1 MARRLALMVDGR
13 VQDLDLTRGPG
24 GAFLVEVDGEMRRV
38 ELAPSGG
45 GGMHRLRVDGR
56 LTDVHIERAGRGLRV
71 TVGARAH
78 EVAVHRGTAADGAG
92 LDGATFEE
100 GERVVSAP
108 MSGVVTEVLVEAGA
122 AVRQGDPLL
131 VIVAMKMNN
140 EIRSPLD
147 GVVRSVH
154 VQVGEL
160 TEHGA
165 LLVVLEADGEP
176 PD

>member
-1 MARRLALMVDGR
+1 
-13 VQDLDLTRGPG
+13 
-24 GAFLVEVDGEMRRV
+24 
-38 ELAPSGG
+38 
-45 GGMHRLRVDGR
+45 
-56 LTDVHIERAGRGLRV
+56 
-71 TVGARAH
+71 
-78 EVAVHRGTAADGAG
+78 
-92 LDGATFEE
+92 
-100 GERVVSAP
+100 

>member
-1 MARRLALMVDGR
+1 MGVSGTWNSRGSPAGRSWWRLTGRRGASSWSPTARAACTGCGS
-13 VQDLDLTRGPG
+13 T
-24 GAFLVEVDGEMRRV
+24 
-38 ELAPSGG
+38 
-45 GGMHRLRVDGR
+45 GR

-71 TVGARAH
+71 TVGAQAH
-78 EVAVHRGTAADGAG
+78 EVVVHRGTAPSGA
-92 LDGATFEE
+92 AFEE

-108 MSGVVTEVLVEAGA
+108 MSGVVTEVLVEEGSV
-122 AVRQGDPLL
+122 VRQGDPLL

-140 EIRSPLD
+140 EIRAPLD

-154 VQVGEL
+154 VRVGEL

-165 LLVVLEADGEP
+165 LLVVLDAAGEP

>member
-24 GAFLVEVDGEMRRV
+24 GAFLVEVDGETRRV
-38 ELAPSGG
+38 ELAPNG

-71 TVGARAH
+71 TVGGRAH

-108 MSGVVTEVLVEAGA
+108 MSGVVTEVLVEEGA

>member
-1 MARRLALMVDGR
+1 MARRLALKVDGR
-13 VQDLDLTRGPG
+13 VQDLDRTRDPG
-24 GAFLVEVDGEMRRV
+24 GTFLVEVDGETRRV
-38 ELAPSGG
+38 ELAPNGG

-78 EVAVHRGTAADGAG
+78 EVAVHRGTAADGA
-92 LDGATFEE
+92 TFEE
-100 GERVVSAP
+100 GDRVVSAP
-108 MSGVVTEVLVEAGA
+108 MSGVVTEVLVEAGS

-165 LLVVLEADGEP
+165 LLVVLEADADP
-176 PD
+176 SD

>member
-1 MARRLALMVDGR
+1 MARRLALEIDGR
-13 VQDLDLTRGPG
+13 VRDLELTREPG
-24 GAFLVEVDGEMRRV
+24 GAFLVEIDGQTRRV
-38 ELAPSGG
+38 ELVPNGA

-71 TVGARAH
+71 TVGAQAH
-78 EVAVHRGTAADGAG
+78 EVVVHRGTAPSGA
-92 LDGATFEE
+92 AFEE

-108 MSGVVTEVLVEAGA
+108 MSGVVTEVLVEEGSV
-122 AVRQGDPLL
+122 VRQGDPLL

-140 EIRSPLD
+140 EIRAPLD

-154 VQVGEL
+154 VRVGEL

-165 LLVVLEADGEP
+165 LLVVLDAAGEP

>member
-1 MARRLALMVDGR
+1 MARRLALNVDGR

-24 GAFLVEVDGEMRRV
+24 GALLVEVDGETRRV
-38 ELAPSGG
+38 ELAPNG

-78 EVAVHRGTAADGAG
+78 EVAVHRGTPADGAS
-92 LDGATFEE
+92 LDGASFEE
-100 GERVVSAP
+100 GERVVTAP
-108 MSGVVTEVLVEAGA
+108 MSGVVTEVLVEAGSS
-122 AVRQGDPLL
+122 VRQGDPLL

-165 LLVVLEADGEP
+165 LLVVLEADGEHA
-176 PD
+176 D

>member
-1 MARRLALMVDGR
+1 MARRLALKVDGR
-13 VQDLDLTRGPG
+13 VQDLDLTRGPDG
-24 GAFLVEVDGEMRRV
+24 TLLMEVDGEARRV
-38 ELAPSGG
+38 ELVPNGA

-56 LTDVHIERAGRGLRV
+56 LTDVHIERSGSGLRV
-71 TVGARAH
+71 TVGARVH
-78 EVAVHRGTAADGAG
+78 EVVVHRGTPT
-92 LDGATFEE
+92 DGATFEE
-100 GERVVSAP
+100 GERVVTAP
-108 MSGVVTEVLVEAGA
+108 MSGVVTEVLVEEGST
-122 AVRQGDPLL
+122 VRQGDPLL

-154 VQVGEL
+154 VRVGEL

-165 LLVVLEADGEP
+165 LLVVLDADGES